1 MAQELILSAYLGCR
15 LEANSAFD
23 LRTCIVVTCSARLAD
38 DLMDPLHPQHEEEEE
53 GEEQQLESLLAA
65 TKSEDEQQKTYEE
78 GSREGH
84 AIFFGHRGTSVA
96 ASVVAYGVA
105 LLVSTVDSCWIDG
118 ATTSRIKISEL
129 FPAAD
134 WLLQNANTM
143 S

>member
-1 MAQELILSAYLGCR
+1 MAHELILSAYLGCR

-53 GEEQQLESLLAA
+53 VEEQQLESLLDA

-84 AIFFGHRGTSVA
+84 AIFFGHCVA
-96 ASVVAYGVA
+96 MWQHLWLCMVLRSWFQLSIRA
-105 LLVSTVDSCWIDG
+105 DDG
-118 ATTSRIKISEL
+118 ATTSRLKISEL

-134 WLLQNANTM
+134 WLFKCQYM